1 MTVLSRTEY
10 AASKGWSRQ
19 YVGKLAKQ
27 GRLIYAS
34 DGKIDVEATDQY
46 LEMTGDPARSNSGT
60 RIAPVATTSVQQPW
74 IAPSLPTS
82 APQAA
87 PDYHQAKTRLALA
100 QAERAEADLQKITG
114 ELVDR
119 EVVDEAA
126 FATGRMTRDLLLSL
140 PPKLAPVL
148 SAMTSTWD
156 IEKHL
161 LGEIRQALEEAE
173 RLSAE
178 DFSHALTLGN

>member
-10 AASKGWSRQ
+10 AAIKGWSRQ

-27 GRLIYAS
+27 GRLIYTS
-34 DGKIDVEATDQY
+34 DGKVDVEATDQY
-46 LEMTGDPARSNSGT
+46 LEMTGDPARSNAGT
-60 RIAPVATTSVQQPW
+60 RIAPVITSSVEHFK
-74 IAPSLPTS
+74 IAPAVPS
-82 APQAA
+82 AISQAA
-87 PDYHQAKTRLALA
+87 PDYHKAKTRLAIA
-100 QAERAEADLQKITG
+100 QAARAETDLQKVTG

-126 FATGRMTRDLLLSL
+126 FVSGRMTRDLLLSL

-161 LGEIRQALEEAE
+161 LSEIRQALEEAE
-173 RLSAE
+173 RLSNE
-178 DFSHALTLGN
+178 DFDHALTLGN

>member
-34 DGKIDVEATDQY
+34 DGRVDVEATDQY
-46 LEMTGDPARSNSGT
+46 LEMTGDPARSNGGA
-60 RIAPVATTSVQQPW
+60 RIAPPAITSVQE
-74 IAPSLPTS
+74 IEAAPSFHSPI
-82 APQAA
+82 PQAA
-87 PDYHQAKTRLALA
+87 PDYHRAKTRLALA
-100 QAERAEADLQKITG
+100 QAERAEKDLQKISG
-114 ELVDR
+114 DLVDR
-119 EVVDEAA
+119 DVVDEAA
-126 FATGRMTRDLLLSL
+126 FVSGRMTRDLLLSL

-161 LGEIRQALEEAE
+161 LSEIRQALEEAE
-173 RLSAE
+173 RLSTE
-178 DFSHALTLGN
+178 DFDHALTLGN

>member
-46 LEMTGDPARSNSGT
+46 LEMTGDPARSNAGT
-60 RIAPVATTSVQQPW
+60 RIAPAIRTSVQHIETGP
-74 IAPSLPTS
+74 LVHS
-82 APQAA
+82 AVPHAA
-87 PDYHQAKTRLALA
+87 PDYHHAKTRLALA
-100 QAERAEADLQKITG
+100 QAERAETDLQKITG
-114 ELVDR
+114 DLVDR

-126 FATGRMTRDLLLSL
+126 FVSGRMTRDLLLSL

-148 SAMTSTWD
+148 SAMTNTWD

-161 LGEIRQALEEAE
+161 LSEIRQALEEAE
-173 RLSAE
+173 RLSTE
-178 DFSHALTLGN
+178 DFDHALALGN